1 LKTALLL
8 GALSGLLLVIGQLL
22 GGANGMLLGFIFA
35 VVMNFGSYWFS
46 DKIVLKMYRA
56 QEVAAG
62 HRLYGMVERLSRNA
76 QLPMPKVYI
85 IPDPSPN
92 AFATG
97 RNPSHAAVAA
107 TEGILQILND
117 HELEGVIA
125 HELAHVKHRD
135 ILISSVAATIAAAI
149 MFAASAARWG
159 MMLGGYGGNS
169 DRDRGTNPLALL
181 VTVIVAPIAAMLI
194 QMAISRS
201 REFSADAGGAQIAG
215 NPYGLADALR
225 KMESVVKRVPLDAN
239 PATAHMFIM
248 KPFSDAGLASQ
259 RIPRDLRAGRVCGKL
274 ARSRDRR
281 LIGFIFAVVM
291 NLGSYWFSDK
301 IVLRMF
307 RAQEVG
313 TGTGCI
319 PRWNVSRGRPAC
331 RCRRSTSF
339 RIRRRTRSRPVGT
352 PRTPPSRPPTGCGP
366 RTCRAASRRRL
377 SCSSAG

>member
-1 LKTALLL
+1 MPNGLKTTLLL

-22 GGANGMLLGFIFA
+22 GGSNGMLLGFIFA

-56 QEVAAG
+56 QEVSAG

-107 TEGILQILND
+107 TEGILQVLSD

-149 MFAASAARWG
+149 MFAANAAKWG
-159 MMLGGYGGNS
+159 MMLGGYGGN

-181 VTVIVAPIAAMLI
+181 ITIILAPIAAMLI

-225 KMESVVKRVPLDAN
+225 KIEAVAKRVPLDAN

-248 KPFSDAGLASQ
+248 QPFTGGGLA
-259 RIPRDLRAGRVCGKL
+259 KL
-274 ARSRDRR
+274 
-281 LIGFIFAVVM
+281 
-291 NLGSYWFSDK
+291 FSSHPPTED
-301 IVLRMF
+301 
-307 RAQEVG
+307 
-313 TGTGCI
+313 
-319 PRWNVSRGRPAC
+319 
-331 RCRRSTSF
+331 
-339 RIRRRTRSRPVGT
+339 RIRALMGGGIR
-352 PRTPPSRPPTGCGP
+352 
-366 RTCRAASRRRL
+366 
-377 SCSSAG
+377 